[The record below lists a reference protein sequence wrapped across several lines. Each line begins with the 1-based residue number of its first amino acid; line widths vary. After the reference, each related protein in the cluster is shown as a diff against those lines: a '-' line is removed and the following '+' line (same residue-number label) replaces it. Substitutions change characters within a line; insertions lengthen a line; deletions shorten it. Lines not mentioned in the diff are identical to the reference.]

1 MSFNFVAASKT
12 PSNNSTV
19 YPFIHSFIH
28 TVVVDYFLCAR
39 HCFRPLEN
47 SDEQIS
53 QTSVPWVYILAGT
66 GGGEKEQKINI
77 ATVIAK
83 QITYIC

>member
-1 MSFNFVAASKT
+1 MKEGKLI
-12 PSNNSTV
+12 
-19 YPFIHSFIH
+19 FIEN
-28 TVVVDYFLCAR
+28 Y
-39 HCFRPLEN
+39 LEN

-53 QTSVPWVYILAGT
+53 QTSLPWVYILAGT